1 MEYIVCLHYLQ
12 YQMQTSRV
20 AILLLFFSLPLFHRS
35 WLKPTDNISSPHFFF
50 FFINSWW
57 ILFSGWHQNPVMVQN
72 SPSVWLA
79 CCLLAEKKKKKKCLY
94 KDFWKV
100 TNCDVVGWGRTFGL
114 FLQDLNFKVFMLSDV
129 LLLLEEQNANC
140 SGLSFLSVLL
150 FYL

>member
-1 MEYIVCLHYLQ
+1 
-12 YQMQTSRV
+12 
-20 AILLLFFSLPLFHRS
+20 
-35 WLKPTDNISSPHFFF
+35 
-50 FFINSWW
+50 
-57 ILFSGWHQNPVMVQN
+57 MVQN